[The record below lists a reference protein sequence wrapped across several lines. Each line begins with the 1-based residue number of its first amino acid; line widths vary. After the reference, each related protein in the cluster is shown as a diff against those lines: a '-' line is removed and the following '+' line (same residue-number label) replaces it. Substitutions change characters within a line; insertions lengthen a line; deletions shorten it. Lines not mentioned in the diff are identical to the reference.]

1 MNLPSLTVVCRAEGV
16 GTTIGQSALTL
27 PILPLGSLSAFG
39 CALSVSVILLLI
51 FSSAVQK
58 RWQGWQLPSFTFSPG
73 YLFTLGWNF
82 TLLVN
87 LPLLLSLVCH
97 AEKSWLR
104 SLASGVCRPREWWTE
119 VFFSPGGPFSLLNS
133 SGVFYLSK
141 GYGNRP
147 LKLPLYPLTS
157 PWAGLIIE
165 DLWQIA
171 LNEFWALQ
179 QTGCC
184 TVVLGHRGLLCLGLL
199 PPACFGL
206 TADAFCVGCFNLP

>member
-1 MNLPSLTVVCRAEGV
+1 MAASFIHVLPRLPFYLRLELYSSCESAVAPFPCLPRGKVLAAVIGIRSLPSEGMV
-16 GTTIGQSALTL
+16 DRGFLQSRGAFFSSKFFWGV
-27 PILPLGSLSAFG
+27 LPL
-39 CALSVSVILLLI
+39 V
-51 FSSAVQK
+51 
-58 RWQGWQLPSFTFSPG
+58 
-73 YLFTLGWNF
+73 
-82 TLLVN
+82 
-87 LPLLLSLVCH
+87 
-97 AEKSWLR
+97 
-104 SLASGVCRPREWWTE
+104 
-119 VFFSPGGPFSLLNS
+119 
-133 SGVFYLSK
+133 

-147 LKLPLYPLTS
+147 LKLSFYPLTS